1 MADKT
6 ESDSEPNNSTYLKD
20 KELILFFPS
29 VQGQQ
34 GPRGQIGVPGERGQ
48 PGEGKEGPPV

>member
-6 ESDSEPNNSTYLKD
+6 ESDSEPNNSTYIKD
-20 KELILFFPS
+20 KELILFFS